1 MVIKELRWTSM
12 STEVLRC
19 PQILK
24 FLKFSKIKNKIRW
37 TSIYFGIH
45 RMTSTNIEP
54 IRYPSNVKFL
64 KQARLGQTSL
74 VIDVHRS

>member
-1 MVIKELRWTSM
+1 MDTKELRWTSNNFGG
-12 STEVLRC
+12 LRC

-45 RMTSTNIEP
+45 RMTSTNIET
-54 IRYPSNVKFL
+54 IRCPPNVKFL
-64 KQARLGQTSL
+64 KKVRSGQTSL